1 MKISKITL
9 IALASLGLVA
19 SGAIAR
25 QYRHYPMAQMPMSE
39 DGMHHGRMHQGGR
52 HHGGMMHD
60 MRVESEFE
68 YLSHMIPH
76 HQEAI
81 DTAQIILERSDRPEM
96 QAFAQEIITVQT
108 AEIEQ
113 METWLS
119 QWYPN
124 QTFDHAYTPM
134 MRDLSGLQGDE
145 LDRVFL
151 EDMIMHHMGAVM
163 MSQMLLNRNLVEHEP
178 VRPFAQNI
186 ASTQRQEIHQM
197 RVWLQ
202 DWFGASTIPN
212 GKIASSG
219 TVSPPAIS

>member
-1 MKISKITL
+1 MQISKIAL

-25 QYRHYPMAQMPMSE
+25 QYRHYPMDHMPMSG
-39 DGMHHGRMHQGGR
+39 DSVHHGRMHHGRM

-60 MRVESEFE
+60 MHVESEFE

-81 DTAQIILERSDRPEM
+81 DTAQIILERSDRPAM
-96 QAFAQEIITVQT
+96 QAFAQEIIAVQT
-108 AEIEQ
+108 AEIER

-119 QWYPN
+119 QWYPS
-124 QTFDHAYTPM
+124 QTADYSYTPM
-134 MRDLSGLQGDE
+134 MRDLSNLQGDE

-163 MSQMLLNRNLVEHEP
+163 MSQMLLNRNLIEHEP
-178 VRPFAQNI
+178 VRPFAQTI

-197 RVWLQ
+197 RAWLQ

-212 GKIASSG
+212 G
-219 TVSPPAIS
+219 